1 MIQSPEEQD
10 REDESE
16 NLVNFSV
23 NQCLHFYV
31 QIQIH

>member
-16 NLVNFSV
+16 SLVNFSV

-31 QIQIH
+31 HNSS

>member
-16 NLVNFSV
+16 NLVNFPV
-23 NQCLHFYV
+23 NQYLHFYV
-31 QIQIH
+31 HNSN